1 MVGLT
6 TKCRLEPY
14 LRLSETVPGW
24 TRGEE
29 ARDLLRIGYSLSA
42 GAVLVEIGSF
52 FGASAILLAGSRQV
66 RGSGLVHCIDPFDCS
81 GDSFSVPHYRRIL
94 EEHGGGSPRD
104 HFETNIRAASLGP
117 WVRIHQGVADEVA
130 RSWITPIDFL
140 FLDGDQSRNGAREA
154 YNSWEPFLKGGGIIA
169 VHNSAPEN
177 YRNEHDGH
185 RNIVEEEAKPRQIDS
200 FRRVTAAASDRAPS
214 TLPPR
219 RQQDIP
225 SYRLRETAYAFSSN
239 KTG

>member
-29 ARDLLRIGYSLSA
+29 ARELLRIGYSLSA

-94 EEHGGGSPRD
+94 EEHGGGSPRVSKQISEPLVLAPGFGFIKELLTRW
-104 HFETNIRAASLGP
+104 HGAGSRLSIFFFSMVINLGTAHG
-117 WVRIHQGVADEVA
+117 RH
-130 RSWITPIDFL
+130 ITV
-140 FLDGDQSRNGAREA
+140 GNHS
-154 YNSWEPFLKGGGIIA
+154 
-169 VHNSAPEN
+169 
-177 YRNEHDGH
+177 
-185 RNIVEEEAKPRQIDS
+185 
-200 FRRVTAAASDRAPS
+200 
-214 TLPPR
+214 
-219 RQQDIP
+219 
-225 SYRLRETAYAFSSN
+225 
-239 KTG
+239 